1 MFIKKGKIMVE
12 AVSTPKQFNAIQYK
26 TKDGETITA
35 TKKDGVVTL
44 VGDKKGVRQM
54 DLEDFKKELIANLP
68 ANTLEKTPAKDS
80 VEISKNKAPEA
91 PAEKAPAEKAP
102 AEAKEAPK
110 DAKVADADK
119 KEDKAPVA
127 EAKTDKEAPKA
138 EVGKKIDIAA

>member
-80 VEISKNKAPEA
+80 VEISKDKAPEA
-91 PAEKAPAEKAP
+91 PAEKAPV
-102 AEAKEAPK
+102 EAKEAPK

-127 EAKTDKEAPKA
+127 EPKTDKEAPKA

>member
-91 PAEKAPAEKAP
+91 PAEKAPAE
-102 AEAKEAPK
+102 AKEAPK

>member
-80 VEISKNKAPEA
+80 VEISKDKAPEA
-91 PAEKAPAEKAP
+91 PAEKAPV
-102 AEAKEAPK
+102 EAKEAPK

-138 EVGKKIDIAA
+138 EIGKKIDIAA